1 MWRSYLLRI
10 GHPSLL
16 PSVTSSPCCRLC
28 LPAPAFGK
36 AKRYSGLPHRHTQEA
51 LLKPRLNPTLLGPT
65 LHTCIHSESFF
76 NILDSLQHSN
86 SSETP
91 SHSNCTGW
99 YSNPCSATTSQGVML
114 LCFCSEYPEEGRTA
128 GHLRLV
134 WLGSEI
140 ISPHYVL
147 LGAVVLF
154 HAAAFSIEGGKQLLL
169 QSHVNLQHTPPA
181 AIRSLVKNCNR
192 KSSTSDAFVSAL
204 SPASPTK
211 KTHHLGVWSHEAAAF
226 LPHKSVAWL
235 R

>member
-1 MWRSYLLRI
+1 MWRCYLLRI

-28 LPAPAFGK
+28 LPTSAFGK

-91 SHSNCTGW
+91 SHSNCRGW
-99 YSNPCSATTSQGVML
+99 YSNPCSATASQVVML
-114 LCFCSEYPEEGRTA
+114 LRFCSEYPEEVWTT
-128 GHLRLV
+128 GHRGLV

-154 HAAAFSIEGGKQLLL
+154 HAAAFRVKEA
-169 QSHVNLQHTPPA
+169 NNCCCNPTWTFNTAPPA

-192 KSSTSDAFVSAL
+192 KSSESDAFVLAL

-211 KTHHLGVWSHEAAAF
+211 NASRAYGAM
-226 LPHKSVAWL
+226 
-235 R
+235 

>member
-1 MWRSYLLRI
+1 MWRCYLLRI

-28 LPAPAFGK
+28 LPTPAFGK

-91 SHSNCTGW
+91 SHSNCRGW
-99 YSNPCSATTSQGVML
+99 YSNPCSATASQGVML
-114 LCFCSEYPEEGRTA
+114 LRFCSEFPRGSTNNRPPKA
-128 GHLRLV
+128 RLARV
-134 WLGSEI
+134 RDYFTSLCVIRSCCSI
-140 ISPHYVL
+140 PRSC
-147 LGAVVLF
+147 
-154 HAAAFSIEGGKQLLL
+154 FSIEGGKQLLL

-192 KSSTSDAFVSAL
+192 KFSKSDAFVLAL
-204 SPASPTK
+204 SPAPPTK
-211 KTHHLGVWSHEAAAF
+211 NATWAYGSM
-226 LPHKSVAWL
+226 
-235 R
+235 